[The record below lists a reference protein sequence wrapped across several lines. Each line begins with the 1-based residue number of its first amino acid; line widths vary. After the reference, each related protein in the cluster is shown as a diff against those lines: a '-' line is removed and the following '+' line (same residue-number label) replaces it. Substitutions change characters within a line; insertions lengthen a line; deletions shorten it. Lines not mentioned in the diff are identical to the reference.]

1 MHILLLGHTYTHTL
15 VCFTIII
22 ILIIITII
30 IMQGALLDRLAENDR
45 GKQTQLWNLQHIWL
59 LQNSSLGDGTITSL
73 QGLQLTVESGV

>member
-1 MHILLLGHTYTHTL
+1 
-15 VCFTIII
+15 
-22 ILIIITII
+22 
-30 IMQGALLDRLAENDR
+30 MQGALLDRLAENDR